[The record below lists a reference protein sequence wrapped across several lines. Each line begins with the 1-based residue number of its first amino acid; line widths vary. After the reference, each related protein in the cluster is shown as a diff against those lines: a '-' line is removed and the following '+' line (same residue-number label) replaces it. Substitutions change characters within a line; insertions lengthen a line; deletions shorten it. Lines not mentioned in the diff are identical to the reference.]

1 MTPCDSAKHHYS
13 IRLKGYDYTRPGA
26 YFVTMVTFQRLC
38 LFGEIVDEAVL
49 LNTAGRIVCAE
60 WKRLER
66 VFVNI
71 ELGAFVVMPNH
82 VHGFFVIN
90 EDGVGATHPGP
101 YRTGDGEDRLPDGSR
116 DGVGGSPLRVDHSPD
131 GSGVGDAVG
140 VGATRLGV
148 NRTGDGEDRL
158 PDESRDGVGGS
169 PLHGRHRTGD
179 GEDRSP
185 DKSRVGI
192 DGSPHQPNGPATGS
206 RIWAIPGEG
215 RIPIWQ
221 RSDYEHIV
229 RDKRSLERIQG
240 YILENPAR
248 WEMDRENHQVKKI
261 KPLMGLEFPPI
272 YTNPPE
278 INA

>member
-116 DGVGGSPLRVDHSPD
+116 DGVGGSPL
-131 GSGVGDAVG
+131 
-140 VGATRLGV
+140 
-148 NRTGDGEDRL
+148 
-158 PDESRDGVGGS
+158 
-169 PLHGRHRTGD
+169 HGRHRTGD